1 MQNYSKVVHKKG
13 LDLNKLIRIKNK
25 ESLYTHK
32 QWKNAKAV
40 NRII

>member
-1 MQNYSKVVHKKG
+1 MLKYSKVVHKKA
-13 LDLNKLIRIKNK
+13 LELNILIRIKNK

-32 QWKNAKAV
+32 QWKNVKAV